1 MFQKQR
7 KAGERADAEDRR
19 RLAVAVWAQGEESC
33 DCHPD
38 GWRATWIPL

>member
-7 KAGERADAEDRR
+7 KAEERADAEDGHG
-19 RLAVAVWAQGEESC
+19 LAVAVWAQGEEFC

-38 GWRATWIPL
+38 GWRAT